1 MGLVLNVCDYIYVL
15 DFGRVIAHGTPA
27 EIRADPAVI
36 AAYLGESAGE
46 AQAEA
51 GAAANRS
58 ADAVAGAAQA
68 SQPQASQP
76 LVSEAGNE

>member
-27 EIRADPAVI
+27 QVRADPAVI

-51 GAAANRS
+51 GVVANRS
-58 ADAVAGAAQA
+58 TVTVASEPVATGI
-68 SQPQASQP
+68 
-76 LVSEAGNE
+76 VISEAGNE

>member
-27 EIRADPAVI
+27 EVRADPAVI

-46 AQAEA
+46 SQAQAGVSA
-51 GAAANRS
+51 GIGG
-58 ADAVAGAAQA
+58 DTA
-68 SQPQASQP
+68 STEVGP
-76 LVSEAGNE
+76 